1 MSAPNT
7 VIDFRTIPA
16 NVPSI
21 CIPRVFVNINEAR
34 IRKTID
40 ELNMGIV
47 DRIDIVS
54 KSTEKGEK
62 FNRVFI
68 HFKKWFDEGNAAIAR
83 ERLLNG
89 KEIKIIYDDPWFWKV
104 SAYREPTTNK
114 YERNTSLQ
122 QQQKPVVKKAVFQFD
137 TVNNNNNYVETKK
150 QIDVIQAS
158 SVRSLAYDNRSPQKR
173 LSRED
178 FNNKQNGGE
187 QQVRGRP
194 QNQKYE
200 PRTPSSSPPVQK
212 TQILKKILK
221 LEDNKKNEEEADVT
235 TGASVGLKQSGK
247 QLNSETSVKEF
258 VKKTQVLKKLLKIE
272 QEEEGEEGEEKTK

>member
-1 MSAPNT
+1 MSGSNN

-16 NVPSI
+16 TVPSI
-21 CIPRVFVNINEAR
+21 CIPRVFANINEAR

-47 DRIDIVS
+47 DRIDVVS

-68 HFKKWFDEGNAAIAR
+68 HFKKWNDEGNAVIAR

-104 SAYREPTTNK
+104 SAYREPTANK
-114 YERNTSLQ
+114 YDRNTSQQ

-137 TVNNNNNYVETKK
+137 TVNNNNIITKNTRTV
-150 QIDVIQAS
+150 DVIQAS
-158 SVRSLAYDNRSPQKR
+158 AVRSLAYNNGSPQKR

-221 LEDNKKNEEEADVT
+221 IEDNQKIEGVRKIEEIDEIEDVT
-235 TGASVGLKQSGK
+235 T
-247 QLNSETSVKEF
+247 

-272 QEEEGEEGEEKTK
+272 KEEEGEEGEEKTK

>member
-1 MSAPNT
+1 MSGSNN

-47 DRIDIVS
+47 DRIDVVS

-68 HFKKWFDEGNAAIAR
+68 HFKKWNDEGNAVIAR

-104 SAYREPTTNK
+104 SAYREPTANK
-114 YERNTSLQ
+114 YDRNTSLQ
-122 QQQKPVVKKAVFQFD
+122 QQHKPVVKKAVFQFD
-137 TVNNNNNYVETKK
+137 TSPSSSSSATSTTNNNINNNNNNRNHVET
-150 QIDVIQAS
+150 
-158 SVRSLAYDNRSPQKR
+158 KR

-187 QQVRGRP
+187 QHVRGRP

-221 LEDNKKNEEEADVT
+221 IEDNQKIEGVRKIEEIDEIEDVT
-235 TGASVGLKQSGK
+235 T
-247 QLNSETSVKEF
+247 

-272 QEEEGEEGEEKTK
+272 KEEEGEEGEEKTK

>member
-1 MSAPNT
+1 MSGPNT

-104 SAYREPTTNK
+104 SAYREPTANK
-114 YERNTSLQ
+114 YERNTSL

-137 TVNNNNNYVETKK
+137 TTPTVNNNNAPNVIITKNT
-150 QIDVIQAS
+150 IDVIQAS
-158 SVRSLAYDNRSPQKR
+158 AVRSLAYDNRSPQKR

-221 LEDNKKNEEEADVT
+221 LEDNQKIEKEEDVT
-235 TGASVGLKQSGK
+235 
-247 QLNSETSVKEF
+247 N

-272 QEEEGEEGEEKTK
+272 KEEEGEEGEEGEETK